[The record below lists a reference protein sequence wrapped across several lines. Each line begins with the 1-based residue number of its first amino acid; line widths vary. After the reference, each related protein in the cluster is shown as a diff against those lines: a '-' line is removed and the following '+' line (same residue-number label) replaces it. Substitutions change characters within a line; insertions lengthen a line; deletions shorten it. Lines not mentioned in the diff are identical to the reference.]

1 MKKVTRATFKSF
13 INKNRE
19 NLLICAKSSF
29 NGMIDMVDY
38 DQEATF
44 SKARPSERCYDNN
57 LGIQGIWLVGQSRDW
72 FEKFET
78 DEMAGFSVSNCCGSF
93 EIAVQK

>member
-1 MKKVTRATFKSF
+1 MKKVTRATFESF

-19 NLLICAKSSF
+19 NLTICNKSSF
-29 NGMIDMVDY
+29 SGMTDGIERNPDASFLM
-38 DQEATF
+38 
-44 SKARPSERCYDNN
+44 ARTTGRDLNHT

-78 DEMAGFSVSNCCGSF
+78 EEMIGFSVSNCCGSF
-93 EIAVQK
+93 EVAVWK